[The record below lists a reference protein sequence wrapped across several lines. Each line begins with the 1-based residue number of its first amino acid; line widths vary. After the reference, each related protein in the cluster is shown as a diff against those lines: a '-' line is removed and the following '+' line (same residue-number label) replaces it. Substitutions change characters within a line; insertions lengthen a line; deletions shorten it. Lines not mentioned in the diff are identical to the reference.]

1 MSILSVENLKLK
13 IGSES
18 ILDNISFRLDQGR
31 ILAITGESG
40 SGKSMTALSVIQLQ
54 PKNAILE
61 GEIFFHDQEI
71 TKKDEFELCKIRGAK
86 IGMIFQEPMTALNPV
101 KTVGNQISETIILH
115 STKNKRA
122 ADKET
127 LKILERVGLSPA
139 AEFKKRYPHEL
150 SGGQRQRVVIG
161 IAIALK
167 PSIII
172 ADEPTTALDVTTQA
186 QILALLKKLVTED
199 NIAMVLITH
208 DLAVVADMADEIAV
222 MQNGAIVEIDE
233 TQNLFRNMKHQYT
246 RSLFAASGHS
256 VNLPITE
263 VNSNPL
269 LTIKNVTCRYR
280 LARTKIFSKSDYFTA
295 VSNVSFDIK
304 NGERVGLVG
313 ESGCGKSTL
322 TRAIL
327 GLEPIYNGEIN
338 VDNQNILKATSST
351 RKNIQVV
358 FQDPYG
364 SFNPRHKVSTLIK
377 EPFYLIKDSPES
389 KNIEKKLDKVLE
401 DVGLSATDKNKY
413 IHEFSGGQR
422 QRIAIARALIIKPKL
437 VIFDEAVSALDV
449 TIRAQILD
457 LIAEL
462 ASEYGL
468 SYLFISHDLS
478 VIRSI
483 TDRCLV
489 MKDGKIIEEGST
501 KKVLEQPQNAYTQ
514 TLICAAPK
522 LPTFQTE
529 LSNVSSSF
537 TI

>member
-1 MSILSVENLKLK
+1 
-13 IGSES
+13 
-18 ILDNISFRLDQGR
+18 
-31 ILAITGESG
+31 
-40 SGKSMTALSVIQLQ
+40 
-54 PKNAILE
+54 
-61 GEIFFHDQEI
+61 
-71 TKKDEFELCKIRGAK
+71 
-86 IGMIFQEPMTALNPV
+86 
-101 KTVGNQISETIILH
+101 
-115 STKNKRA
+115 
-122 ADKET
+122 
-127 LKILERVGLSPA
+127 
-139 AEFKKRYPHEL
+139 
-150 SGGQRQRVVIG
+150 
-161 IAIALK
+161 
-167 PSIII
+167 
-172 ADEPTTALDVTTQA
+172 
-186 QILALLKKLVTED
+186 
-199 NIAMVLITH
+199 MVLITH

-222 MQNGAIVEIDE
+222 MQNGVIVEIDE
-233 TQNLFRNMKHQYT
+233 TQNLFKNMKHQYT

-263 VNSNPL
+263 VNSDPL

-295 VSNVSFDIK
+295 VSDVSFDIK

-327 GLEPIYNGEIN
+327 GLEPIYKGEIN

-364 SFNPRHKVSTLIK
+364 SFNPRHKVSTLLK
-377 EPFYLIKDSPES
+377 EPFYLIKDSPEA
-389 KNIEKKLDKVLE
+389 KNIENKIDKVLE

-449 TIRAQILD
+449 TVRAQILD

-501 KKVLEQPQNAYTQ
+501 KKLLEQPQNAYTQ
-514 TLICAAPK
+514 KLISAAPK

-529 LSNVSSSF
+529 L
-537 TI
+537 

>member
-1 MSILSVENLKLK
+1 
-13 IGSES
+13 
-18 ILDNISFRLDQGR
+18 
-31 ILAITGESG
+31 
-40 SGKSMTALSVIQLQ
+40 
-54 PKNAILE
+54 
-61 GEIFFHDQEI
+61 
-71 TKKDEFELCKIRGAK
+71 
-86 IGMIFQEPMTALNPV
+86 
-101 KTVGNQISETIILH
+101 
-115 STKNKRA
+115 
-122 ADKET
+122 
-127 LKILERVGLSPA
+127 
-139 AEFKKRYPHEL
+139 
-150 SGGQRQRVVIG
+150 
-161 IAIALK
+161 
-167 PSIII
+167 
-172 ADEPTTALDVTTQA
+172 
-186 QILALLKKLVTED
+186 
-199 NIAMVLITH
+199 MVLITH
-208 DLAVVADMADEIAV
+208 DLAVVADMADEIAI
-222 MQNGAIVEIDE
+222 MQNGVIVEIDE
-233 TQNLFRNMKHQYT
+233 TENLFQNMKHHYT

-256 VNLPITE
+256 VNLPVTE

-269 LTIKNVTCRYR
+269 LTINNVTCRYR

-327 GLEPIYNGEIN
+327 GLEPIYKGEIN

-364 SFNPRHKVSTLIK
+364 SFNPRHKVSTLLK
-377 EPFYLIKDSPES
+377 EPFYLIKDSPEA
-389 KNIEKKLDKVLE
+389 KNIENKIDKVLE
-401 DVGLSATDKNKY
+401 DVGLSAKDKNKY

-449 TIRAQILD
+449 TVRAQILD

-501 KKVLEQPQNAYTQ
+501 KKLLEQPQNAYTQ
-514 TLICAAPK
+514 KLISAAPK

-529 LSNVSSSF
+529 L
-537 TI
+537 

>member
-1 MSILSVENLKLK
+1 M
-13 IGSES
+13 GSE
-18 ILDNISFRLDQGR
+18 
-31 ILAITGESG
+31 
-40 SGKSMTALSVIQLQ
+40 M
-54 PKNAILE
+54 
-61 GEIFFHDQEI
+61 
-71 TKKDEFELCKIRGAK
+71 CIRD
-86 IGMIFQEPMTALNPV
+86 
-101 KTVGNQISETIILH
+101 
-115 STKNKRA
+115 R
-122 ADKET
+122 
-127 LKILERVGLSPA
+127 
-139 AEFKKRYPHEL
+139 
-150 SGGQRQRVVIG
+150 
-161 IAIALK
+161 
-167 PSIII
+167 
-172 ADEPTTALDVTTQA
+172 
-186 QILALLKKLVTED
+186 
-199 NIAMVLITH
+199 VLITH

-222 MQNGAIVEIDE
+222 MQNGVIVEIDK
-233 TQNLFRNMKHQYT
+233 TDNLFQNMKHQYT

-256 VNLPITE
+256 VNLPVTE
-263 VNSNPL
+263 VNSDPL
-269 LTIKNVTCRYR
+269 LTINNVTCRYR

-327 GLEPIYNGEIN
+327 GLEPIYKGEIN

-389 KNIEKKLDKVLE
+389 KNIESKIDKVLE

-437 VIFDEAVSALDV
+437 VILDEAVSALDV
-449 TIRAQILD
+449 TVRAQILD

-462 ASEYGL
+462 AAEYGL

-489 MKDGKIIEEGST
+489 MKDGKIIEQGST
-501 KKVLEQPQNAYTQ
+501 KKILEQPQNAYTQ
-514 TLICAAPK
+514 TLINAAPK
-522 LPTFQTE
+522 LPNFQLE
-529 LSNVSSSF
+529 L
-537 TI
+537 

>member
-1 MSILSVENLKLK
+1 MNLFLAP
-13 IGSES
+13 ICLADCY
-18 ILDNISFRLDQGR
+18 IRFRVRRFGR
-31 ILAITGESG
+31 
-40 SGKSMTALSVIQLQ
+40 KQLFT
-54 PKNAILE
+54 
-61 GEIFFHDQEI
+61 FFY
-71 TKKDEFELCKIRGAK
+71 
-86 IGMIFQEPMTALNPV
+86 
-101 KTVGNQISETIILH
+101 VGRL
-115 STKNKRA
+115 
-122 ADKET
+122 
-127 LKILERVGLSPA
+127 
-139 AEFKKRYPHEL
+139 
-150 SGGQRQRVVIG
+150 
-161 IAIALK
+161 
-167 PSIII
+167 
-172 ADEPTTALDVTTQA
+172 
-186 QILALLKKLVTED
+186 LALLKKLVTED

-222 MQNGAIVEIDE
+222 MQNGVIVEIDE
-233 TQNLFRNMKHQYT
+233 TQNLFKNMKHQYT

-263 VNSNPL
+263 VNSDPL

-327 GLEPIYNGEIN
+327 GLEPIYKGEIN

-364 SFNPRHKVSTLIK
+364 SFNPRHRVSTLIK
-377 EPFYLIKDSPES
+377 EPFYLIKESPEA
-389 KNIEKKLDKVLE
+389 KNIESKIDKVLE

-449 TIRAQILD
+449 TVRAQILD
-457 LIAEL
+457 LIAKL
-462 ASEYGL
+462 AAEYGL

-489 MKDGKIIEEGST
+489 MKDGKIIEQGST
-501 KKVLEQPQNAYTQ
+501 KKILEQPQNAYTQ
-514 TLICAAPK
+514 TLISAAPK

-529 LSNVSSSF
+529 L
-537 TI
+537 

>member
-1 MSILSVENLKLK
+1 
-13 IGSES
+13 
-18 ILDNISFRLDQGR
+18 
-31 ILAITGESG
+31 
-40 SGKSMTALSVIQLQ
+40 
-54 PKNAILE
+54 
-61 GEIFFHDQEI
+61 
-71 TKKDEFELCKIRGAK
+71 
-86 IGMIFQEPMTALNPV
+86 
-101 KTVGNQISETIILH
+101 
-115 STKNKRA
+115 
-122 ADKET
+122 
-127 LKILERVGLSPA
+127 
-139 AEFKKRYPHEL
+139 
-150 SGGQRQRVVIG
+150 
-161 IAIALK
+161 
-167 PSIII
+167 
-172 ADEPTTALDVTTQA
+172 
-186 QILALLKKLVTED
+186 
-199 NIAMVLITH
+199 MVLITH

-222 MQNGAIVEIDE
+222 MQNGVIVEIDE
-233 TQNLFRNMKHQYT
+233 TQNLFKNMKHQYT

-263 VNSNPL
+263 VNSDPL

-364 SFNPRHKVSTLIK
+364 SFNPRHKVSTLLK
-377 EPFYLIKDSPES
+377 EPFYLIKDSPEA
-389 KNIEKKLDKVLE
+389 KNIENKIDKVLE

-462 ASEYGL
+462 AGEYGL

-501 KKVLEQPQNAYTQ
+501 KKLLEQPQNTYTQ
-514 TLICAAPK
+514 TLISAAPK

-529 LSNVSSSF
+529 L
-537 TI
+537 

>member
-1 MSILSVENLKLK
+1 
-13 IGSES
+13 
-18 ILDNISFRLDQGR
+18 
-31 ILAITGESG
+31 
-40 SGKSMTALSVIQLQ
+40 
-54 PKNAILE
+54 
-61 GEIFFHDQEI
+61 
-71 TKKDEFELCKIRGAK
+71 
-86 IGMIFQEPMTALNPV
+86 
-101 KTVGNQISETIILH
+101 
-115 STKNKRA
+115 
-122 ADKET
+122 
-127 LKILERVGLSPA
+127 
-139 AEFKKRYPHEL
+139 
-150 SGGQRQRVVIG
+150 
-161 IAIALK
+161 
-167 PSIII
+167 
-172 ADEPTTALDVTTQA
+172 
-186 QILALLKKLVTED
+186 
-199 NIAMVLITH
+199 MVLITH

-222 MQNGAIVEIDE
+222 MQNGVIVEIDE
-233 TQNLFRNMKHQYT
+233 TQNLFKNMKHQYT

-263 VNSNPL
+263 VNSDPL

-327 GLEPIYNGEIN
+327 GLEPIYKGEIN
-338 VDNQNILKATSST
+338 VDNQNILKATSNT

-364 SFNPRHKVSTLIK
+364 SFNPRHKVSTLLK
-377 EPFYLIKDSPES
+377 EPFYLIKDSPEA
-389 KNIEKKLDKVLE
+389 KNIENKIDKVLE

-462 ASEYGL
+462 AGEYGL

-489 MKDGKIIEEGST
+489 MKDGKIIEGGIYQKGFGTTS
-501 KKVLEQPQNAYTQ
+501 KCIYTN
-514 TLICAAPK
+514 I
-522 LPTFQTE
+522 
-529 LSNVSSSF
+529 N
-537 TI
+537 

>member
-1 MSILSVENLKLK
+1 
-13 IGSES
+13 
-18 ILDNISFRLDQGR
+18 
-31 ILAITGESG
+31 
-40 SGKSMTALSVIQLQ
+40 
-54 PKNAILE
+54 
-61 GEIFFHDQEI
+61 
-71 TKKDEFELCKIRGAK
+71 
-86 IGMIFQEPMTALNPV
+86 
-101 KTVGNQISETIILH
+101 
-115 STKNKRA
+115 
-122 ADKET
+122 
-127 LKILERVGLSPA
+127 
-139 AEFKKRYPHEL
+139 
-150 SGGQRQRVVIG
+150 
-161 IAIALK
+161 
-167 PSIII
+167 
-172 ADEPTTALDVTTQA
+172 
-186 QILALLKKLVTED
+186 
-199 NIAMVLITH
+199 MVLITH

-222 MQNGAIVEIDE
+222 MQNGVIVEIDE
-233 TQNLFRNMKHQYT
+233 TQNLFKNMKHQYT

-263 VNSNPL
+263 VNSDPL

-327 GLEPIYNGEIN
+327 GLEPIYKGEIN

-364 SFNPRHKVSTLIK
+364 SFNPRHKVSTLLK
-377 EPFYLIKDSPES
+377 EPFYLIKDSPEA
-389 KNIEKKLDKVLE
+389 KNIENKIDKVLE

-449 TIRAQILD
+449 TVRAQILD

-514 TLICAAPK
+514 TLISAAPK

-529 LSNVSSSF
+529 L
-537 TI
+537 

>member
-1 MSILSVENLKLK
+1 
-13 IGSES
+13 
-18 ILDNISFRLDQGR
+18 
-31 ILAITGESG
+31 
-40 SGKSMTALSVIQLQ
+40 
-54 PKNAILE
+54 
-61 GEIFFHDQEI
+61 
-71 TKKDEFELCKIRGAK
+71 
-86 IGMIFQEPMTALNPV
+86 
-101 KTVGNQISETIILH
+101 
-115 STKNKRA
+115 
-122 ADKET
+122 
-127 LKILERVGLSPA
+127 
-139 AEFKKRYPHEL
+139 
-150 SGGQRQRVVIG
+150 
-161 IAIALK
+161 
-167 PSIII
+167 
-172 ADEPTTALDVTTQA
+172 
-186 QILALLKKLVTED
+186 
-199 NIAMVLITH
+199 MVLITH

-222 MQNGAIVEIDE
+222 MQNGVIVEIDE
-233 TQNLFRNMKHQYT
+233 TQNLFKNMKHQYT

-263 VNSNPL
+263 VNSDPL

-364 SFNPRHKVSTLIK
+364 SFNPRHKVSTLLK
-377 EPFYLIKDSPES
+377 EPFYLIKDSPEA
-389 KNIEKKLDKVLE
+389 KNIENKIDKVLE

-449 TIRAQILD
+449 TVRAQILD

-501 KKVLEQPQNAYTQ
+501 KKLLEQPQNAYTQ
-514 TLICAAPK
+514 TLISAAPK

-529 LSNVSSSF
+529 L
-537 TI
+537 

>member
-1 MSILSVENLKLK
+1 
-13 IGSES
+13 
-18 ILDNISFRLDQGR
+18 
-31 ILAITGESG
+31 
-40 SGKSMTALSVIQLQ
+40 
-54 PKNAILE
+54 
-61 GEIFFHDQEI
+61 
-71 TKKDEFELCKIRGAK
+71 
-86 IGMIFQEPMTALNPV
+86 
-101 KTVGNQISETIILH
+101 
-115 STKNKRA
+115 
-122 ADKET
+122 
-127 LKILERVGLSPA
+127 
-139 AEFKKRYPHEL
+139 
-150 SGGQRQRVVIG
+150 
-161 IAIALK
+161 
-167 PSIII
+167 
-172 ADEPTTALDVTTQA
+172 
-186 QILALLKKLVTED
+186 
-199 NIAMVLITH
+199 MVLITH

-222 MQNGAIVEIDE
+222 MQNGVIVEIDE
-233 TQNLFRNMKHQYT
+233 TQNLFKNMKHQYT

-263 VNSNPL
+263 VNSDPL

-364 SFNPRHKVSTLIK
+364 SFNPRHKVSTLLK
-377 EPFYLIKDSPES
+377 EPFYLIKDSPEA
-389 KNIEKKLDKVLE
+389 KNIENKIDKVLE

-449 TIRAQILD
+449 TVRAQILD

-514 TLICAAPK
+514 TLISAAPK

-529 LSNVSSSF
+529 L
-537 TI
+537 

>member
-1 MSILSVENLKLK
+1 M
-13 IGSES
+13 
-18 ILDNISFRLDQGR
+18 
-31 ILAITGESG
+31 
-40 SGKSMTALSVIQLQ
+40 
-54 PKNAILE
+54 
-61 GEIFFHDQEI
+61 
-71 TKKDEFELCKIRGAK
+71 
-86 IGMIFQEPMTALNPV
+86 
-101 KTVGNQISETIILH
+101 
-115 STKNKRA
+115 
-122 ADKET
+122 
-127 LKILERVGLSPA
+127 GLSPA
-139 AEFKKRYPHEL
+139 AEVKKRYPHEL

-186 QILALLKKLVTED
+186 QILVLLKKLVTED

-222 MQNGAIVEIDE
+222 MQNGVIVEIDE
-233 TQNLFRNMKHQYT
+233 TDNLFQNMKHQYT

-256 VNLPITE
+256 VNLPVTE
-263 VNSNPL
+263 VNSDPL
-269 LTIKNVTCRYR
+269 LTINNVTCRYR

-327 GLEPIYNGEIN
+327 GLEPIYKGEIN

-377 EPFYLIKDSPES
+377 EPFYLIKGSPES
-389 KNIEKKLDKVLE
+389 KNIESKIDKVLE

-449 TIRAQILD
+449 TVRAQILD
-457 LIAEL
+457 LIAKL
-462 ASEYGL
+462 AAEYGL

-489 MKDGKIIEEGST
+489 MKDGKIIEQGST
-501 KKVLEQPQNAYTQ
+501 KKILEQPQNAYTQ
-514 TLICAAPK
+514 TLINAAPK
-522 LPTFQTE
+522 LPNFQLE
-529 LSNVSSSF
+529 L
-537 TI
+537 

>member
-1 MSILSVENLKLK
+1 
-13 IGSES
+13 
-18 ILDNISFRLDQGR
+18 
-31 ILAITGESG
+31 
-40 SGKSMTALSVIQLQ
+40 
-54 PKNAILE
+54 
-61 GEIFFHDQEI
+61 
-71 TKKDEFELCKIRGAK
+71 
-86 IGMIFQEPMTALNPV
+86 
-101 KTVGNQISETIILH
+101 
-115 STKNKRA
+115 
-122 ADKET
+122 
-127 LKILERVGLSPA
+127 
-139 AEFKKRYPHEL
+139 
-150 SGGQRQRVVIG
+150 
-161 IAIALK
+161 
-167 PSIII
+167 
-172 ADEPTTALDVTTQA
+172 
-186 QILALLKKLVTED
+186 
-199 NIAMVLITH
+199 MVLITH

-222 MQNGAIVEIDE
+222 MQNGVIVEIDE
-233 TQNLFRNMKHQYT
+233 TQNLFKNMKHQYT

-263 VNSNPL
+263 VNSDPL

-364 SFNPRHKVSTLIK
+364 SFNPRHRVSTLIK
-377 EPFYLIKDSPES
+377 EPFYLIKESPEA
-389 KNIEKKLDKVLE
+389 KNIESKIDKVLE

-449 TIRAQILD
+449 TVRAQILD

-514 TLICAAPK
+514 TLISAAPK

-529 LSNVSSSF
+529 L
-537 TI
+537 

>member
-1 MSILSVENLKLK
+1 
-13 IGSES
+13 
-18 ILDNISFRLDQGR
+18 
-31 ILAITGESG
+31 
-40 SGKSMTALSVIQLQ
+40 
-54 PKNAILE
+54 
-61 GEIFFHDQEI
+61 
-71 TKKDEFELCKIRGAK
+71 
-86 IGMIFQEPMTALNPV
+86 
-101 KTVGNQISETIILH
+101 
-115 STKNKRA
+115 
-122 ADKET
+122 
-127 LKILERVGLSPA
+127 
-139 AEFKKRYPHEL
+139 
-150 SGGQRQRVVIG
+150 
-161 IAIALK
+161 
-167 PSIII
+167 
-172 ADEPTTALDVTTQA
+172 
-186 QILALLKKLVTED
+186 
-199 NIAMVLITH
+199 MVLITH

-222 MQNGAIVEIDE
+222 MQNGVIVEIDE
-233 TQNLFRNMKHQYT
+233 TDNLFQNMKHQYT

-256 VNLPITE
+256 VNLPVTE
-263 VNSNPL
+263 VNSDPL
-269 LTIKNVTCRYR
+269 LTINNVTCRYR

-327 GLEPIYNGEIN
+327 GLEPIYKGEIN

-389 KNIEKKLDKVLE
+389 KNIESKIDKVLE

-449 TIRAQILD
+449 TVRAQILD

-462 ASEYGL
+462 ATEYGL

-489 MKDGKIIEEGST
+489 MKDGKIIEQGST
-501 KKVLEQPQNAYTQ
+501 KKILEQPQNAYTQ
-514 TLICAAPK
+514 TLINAAPK
-522 LPTFQTE
+522 LPNFQLE
-529 LSNVSSSF
+529 L
-537 TI
+537 

>member
-1 MSILSVENLKLK
+1 
-13 IGSES
+13 
-18 ILDNISFRLDQGR
+18 
-31 ILAITGESG
+31 
-40 SGKSMTALSVIQLQ
+40 
-54 PKNAILE
+54 
-61 GEIFFHDQEI
+61 
-71 TKKDEFELCKIRGAK
+71 
-86 IGMIFQEPMTALNPV
+86 
-101 KTVGNQISETIILH
+101 
-115 STKNKRA
+115 
-122 ADKET
+122 
-127 LKILERVGLSPA
+127 
-139 AEFKKRYPHEL
+139 
-150 SGGQRQRVVIG
+150 
-161 IAIALK
+161 
-167 PSIII
+167 
-172 ADEPTTALDVTTQA
+172 
-186 QILALLKKLVTED
+186 
-199 NIAMVLITH
+199 
-208 DLAVVADMADEIAV
+208 
-222 MQNGAIVEIDE
+222 
-233 TQNLFRNMKHQYT
+233 MKHQYT

-256 VNLPITE
+256 VNLPVTE
-263 VNSNPL
+263 VNSDPL
-269 LTIKNVTCRYR
+269 LTINNVTCRYR

-327 GLEPIYNGEIN
+327 GLEPIYKGEIN

-389 KNIEKKLDKVLE
+389 KNIESKIDKVLE

-449 TIRAQILD
+449 TVRAQILD

-462 ASEYGL
+462 AAEYGL

-489 MKDGKIIEEGST
+489 MKDGKIIEQGST
-501 KKVLEQPQNAYTQ
+501 KKILEQPQNAYTQ
-514 TLICAAPK
+514 TLINAAPK
-522 LPTFQTE
+522 LPNFQLE
-529 LSNVSSSF
+529 L
-537 TI
+537 

>member
-1 MSILSVENLKLK
+1 
-13 IGSES
+13 
-18 ILDNISFRLDQGR
+18 
-31 ILAITGESG
+31 
-40 SGKSMTALSVIQLQ
+40 
-54 PKNAILE
+54 
-61 GEIFFHDQEI
+61 
-71 TKKDEFELCKIRGAK
+71 
-86 IGMIFQEPMTALNPV
+86 
-101 KTVGNQISETIILH
+101 
-115 STKNKRA
+115 
-122 ADKET
+122 
-127 LKILERVGLSPA
+127 
-139 AEFKKRYPHEL
+139 
-150 SGGQRQRVVIG
+150 
-161 IAIALK
+161 
-167 PSIII
+167 
-172 ADEPTTALDVTTQA
+172 
-186 QILALLKKLVTED
+186 
-199 NIAMVLITH
+199 MVLITH

-222 MQNGAIVEIDE
+222 MQHGVIVEIDE
-233 TQNLFRNMKHQYT
+233 TQNLFQNMKHQYT

-263 VNSNPL
+263 VNSDPL

-389 KNIEKKLDKVLE
+389 KNIESKIDKVLE

-449 TIRAQILD
+449 TVRAQILD

-514 TLICAAPK
+514 TLISAAPK

-529 LSNVSSSF
+529 L
-537 TI
+537 

>member
-1 MSILSVENLKLK
+1 
-13 IGSES
+13 
-18 ILDNISFRLDQGR
+18 
-31 ILAITGESG
+31 
-40 SGKSMTALSVIQLQ
+40 
-54 PKNAILE
+54 
-61 GEIFFHDQEI
+61 
-71 TKKDEFELCKIRGAK
+71 
-86 IGMIFQEPMTALNPV
+86 
-101 KTVGNQISETIILH
+101 
-115 STKNKRA
+115 
-122 ADKET
+122 
-127 LKILERVGLSPA
+127 
-139 AEFKKRYPHEL
+139 
-150 SGGQRQRVVIG
+150 
-161 IAIALK
+161 
-167 PSIII
+167 
-172 ADEPTTALDVTTQA
+172 
-186 QILALLKKLVTED
+186 
-199 NIAMVLITH
+199 MVLITH

-222 MQNGAIVEIDE
+222 MQNGVIVEIDE
-233 TQNLFRNMKHQYT
+233 TQNLFKNMKHQYT

-263 VNSNPL
+263 VNSDPL

-327 GLEPIYNGEIN
+327 GLEPIYKGEIN
-338 VDNQNILKATSST
+338 VDNQNILKATPST

-514 TLICAAPK
+514 TLISAAPK
-522 LPTFQTE
+522 LPTFHTE
-529 LSNVSSSF
+529 L
-537 TI
+537 

>member
-1 MSILSVENLKLK
+1 
-13 IGSES
+13 
-18 ILDNISFRLDQGR
+18 
-31 ILAITGESG
+31 
-40 SGKSMTALSVIQLQ
+40 
-54 PKNAILE
+54 
-61 GEIFFHDQEI
+61 
-71 TKKDEFELCKIRGAK
+71 
-86 IGMIFQEPMTALNPV
+86 
-101 KTVGNQISETIILH
+101 
-115 STKNKRA
+115 
-122 ADKET
+122 
-127 LKILERVGLSPA
+127 
-139 AEFKKRYPHEL
+139 
-150 SGGQRQRVVIG
+150 
-161 IAIALK
+161 
-167 PSIII
+167 
-172 ADEPTTALDVTTQA
+172 
-186 QILALLKKLVTED
+186 
-199 NIAMVLITH
+199 
-208 DLAVVADMADEIAV
+208 MADEIAV
-222 MQNGAIVEIDE
+222 MQNGVIVEIDE
-233 TQNLFRNMKHQYT
+233 TQNLFKNMKHQYT

-263 VNSNPL
+263 VNSDPL

-280 LARTKIFSKSDYFTA
+280 LARPKIFSKSDYFTA
-295 VSNVSFDIK
+295 VSDVSFDIK

-327 GLEPIYNGEIN
+327 GLEPIYKGEIN
-338 VDNQNILKATSST
+338 VDDQNILKATSST

-364 SFNPRHKVSTLIK
+364 SFNPRNKVSTLIK

-389 KNIEKKLDKVLE
+389 KNIESKIDKVLE

-449 TIRAQILD
+449 TVRAQILD

-501 KKVLEQPQNAYTQ
+501 KKVLEQPKNAYTQ
-514 TLICAAPK
+514 TLISAAPK

-529 LSNVSSSF
+529 L
-537 TI
+537 